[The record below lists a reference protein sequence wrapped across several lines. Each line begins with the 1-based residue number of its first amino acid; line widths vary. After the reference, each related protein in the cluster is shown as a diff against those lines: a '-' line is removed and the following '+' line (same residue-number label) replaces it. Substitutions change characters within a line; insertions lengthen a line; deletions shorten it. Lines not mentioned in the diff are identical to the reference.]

1 MSENKNN
8 IRFRKYAY
16 WVLLFLAIV
25 ALAIVLVLTAQK
37 TKEQTTQ
44 PQQTQ
49 PEQESFVSAEPITFL
64 NPLSVCDVTKN
75 YSNSALQYNKTL
87 KQWEAH
93 KAIDFAAEEGTDVYA
108 VMDGKI
114 TEVSYNYLMGNVVK
128 LDCGKGLVFVYK
140 SLAGDVPVKVGQ
152 TVKKGDVIGKVGQT
166 AKSEASDGPHLHFE
180 AWLNDKNVDP
190 NDYLNLEQK
199 QN

>member
-8 IRFRKYAY
+8 TRFRKYAY
-16 WVLLFLAIV
+16 WILLFLAIA

-37 TKEQTTQ
+37 SSEKNVAENEAL
-44 PQQTQ
+44 PQ
-49 PEQESFVSAEPITFL
+49 QESFVSAEPITFL
-64 NPLSVCDVTKN
+64 NPLLSCDVLKG

-128 LDCGKGLVFVYK
+128 LDCGNGLVFVYK
-140 SLAGDVPVKVGQ
+140 SLAGDVPVSVGQ
-152 TVKKGDVIGKVGQT
+152 NVKKGDVIGKVGQT

-190 NDYLNLEQK
+190 NEYLDLEQK
-199 QN
+199 